1 MDFKPINTQEEF
13 DAAVKAKYGDVEN
26 LQGQITTLTG
36 ERDGHAATIK
46 KLNDEITGYKTA
58 KMKSDI
64 AKEFGIPE
72 DMASRLTGSDEKTMR
87 DDAKAMKASLNGF
100 KGADPDYDNNKGGKD
115 NGGKNSLLAMLRGMK
130 GD

>member
-36 ERDGHAATIK
+36 ERDGHAATIN

-72 DMASRLTGSDEKTMR
+72 DMASRLTGSDEKTIR

-100 KGADPDYDNNKGGKD
+100 MGADPGYDNNKGGKD
-115 NGGKNSLLAMLRGMK
+115 NGGKNSLLTMLRGMK

>member
-13 DAAVKAKYGDVEN
+13 DAAVKEKYGDVED
-26 LQGQITTLTG
+26 LQGQINTLTG

-58 KMKSDI
+58 KMKSNI

-72 DMASRLTGSDEKTMR
+72 DMASRLTGSDEKAMR
-87 DDAKAMKASLNGF
+87 EDAKAMKASLNGF
-100 KGADPDYDNNKGGKD
+100 KGADPGYNNNGGKD
-115 NGGKNSLLAMLRGMK
+115 NGGKNSLLNMLRGMK